1 HAQNGAAIGLDL
13 AAGARLA
20 VAEHDGFVPAHH
32 RQHETRRA
40 GAEPQDRAAH
50 GGRVF
55 KNDIAR
61 SRARRRAGEYERET
75 RGQAVR
81 SRGHGTLDKGGL
93 SPPACHGRTP
103 MASAKMRTLP
113 GRLHPDSRIKDPC
126 GCRALPESD
135 PLQRAS
141 FSVATTW

>member
-1 HAQNGAAIGLDL
+1 AAIGLDL

-55 KNDIAR
+55 KNDIAGA
-61 SRARRRAGEYERET
+61 RARRRAGEYERET

-81 SRGHGTLDKGGL
+81 SRGHGTLDKGRFVA
-93 SPPACHGRTP
+93 ACLPRTNAYGQRKIP
-103 MASAKMRTLP
+103 TPTADPSFFVRVSLRRLTDCRVRP
-113 GRLHPDSRIKDPC
+113 GNDARGYL
-126 GCRALPESD
+126 
-135 PLQRAS
+135 
-141 FSVATTW
+141 